1 MKNILEKIV
10 SLLFLIVNFFLGI
23 IAKITVN
30 MIIPEEFVDINMI
43 SNITNPQQVIWRSSD
58 RIIFVTDE
66 DIWEYVVSENSSIHI
81 GKRKPNEF
89 IGVGVNGQILLCS
102 IEHFTI
108 SSYDEFSTKFV
119 VKEYNKDEEIEMS
132 FFETI
137 RPIYLDSKKILAVT
151 AVDFLERHF
160 YEIDTKN
167 GEMKEIEEPRSKI
180 TPIYIPD
187 DIDVKEI
194 YSGEDGKHVIEDVF
208 GNVYLLIKK
217 RDNYPV

>member
-1 MKNILEKIV
+1 MQNILEKIV
-10 SLLFLIVNFFLGI
+10 SFLFLIVNFFLSI

-43 SNITNPQQVIWRSSD
+43 ANITNPQQVIWRSSD

-66 DIWEYVVSENSSIHI
+66 DIWEHVVSENSSIHI

-89 IGVGVNGQILLCS
+89 VGLDVDGSILLCE
-102 IEHFTI
+102 IEHYII
-108 SSYDEFSTKFV
+108 SSPDEFSTKFV
-119 VKEYNKDEEIEMS
+119 VKDYNKDEEIEMS

-137 RPIYLDSKKILAVT
+137 RPIYLDSEKILAVT

-160 YEIDTKN
+160 YEIDIKS
-167 GEMKEIEEPRSKI
+167 GEMKEIEEPKSKI
-180 TPIYIPD
+180 TPVYIPD

-194 YSGEDGKHVIEDVF
+194 YSGEDGRHVIEDIF
-208 GNVYLLIKK
+208 GNVYVYQ
-217 RDNYPV
+217 N